1 MSKLRI
7 FLVLFLVV
15 VLLPGLD
22 AVAQEARAREEMM
35 KLIRKEKFDLVLPGA
50 MRDNNIDMWI
60 HVVQSG
66 NEDPM
71 ALDLGGQA
79 IIQTT
84 ADAFDTQTFYVF
96 TDRGGDGIE
105 RAILGGR
112 GDRELYDIFGSEGDL
127 TQFVAERDPGTIAVN
142 MSDWLPASN
151 GLTHTGYLRL
161 VELLGEKYADRLVSA
176 AHLITDFRV
185 RRVQTE
191 IVAFAKACELQR
203 QIIERALR
211 NIKPGVTTREEF
223 GWWLE
228 DQLLVRGLTPT
239 PYGGRMPGV
248 SHTGPGRSDT
258 GKPGY
263 IFQRG
268 DFISTDWGV
277 KYLNF
282 GTDFKRKAYIL
293 KEGETDIPDWMKRA
307 WDRAIQAREV
317 IRKTIKIGP
326 TAAENLKMVARAL
339 EDSGFIYVD
348 MTNVGS
354 KDREAVNAFGE
365 DERSVVTV
373 DCHCVGNFGWSQ
385 IAEGPSIAPFRSRRA
400 GLKVQQNN
408 LFAFEFV
415 VRTWVPEL
423 GRRWSVSLEDNA
435 IVTEKGVEA
444 LYPREDRIIVIP

>member
-1 MSKLRI
+1 MNGLRN
-7 FLVLFLVV
+7 LLALFLVV

-22 AVAQEARAREEMM
+22 SVAQEARVRDDMM

-50 MRDNNIDMWI
+50 MRDNNVDMWI

-79 IIQTT
+79 IWQTT
-84 ADAFDTQTFYVF
+84 VDAYDTQTFYVF
-96 TDRGGDGIE
+96 TDRGGDRIE

-112 GDRELYDIFGSEGDL
+112 GDRNLYDIFGSEGDL

-142 MSDWLPASN
+142 MSDWLPAAN

-161 VELLGEKYADRLVSA
+161 AELLGDKYAKRLVSA

-191 IVAFAKACELQR
+191 IIAFAKACEMQR
-203 QIIERALR
+203 QIVEEALR
-211 NIKPGVTTREEF
+211 RIKPGVTTREDL
-223 GWWLE
+223 GWWIE
-228 DQLLVRGLTPT
+228 DQLLERGLSRT
-239 PYGGRMPGV
+239 PYGGRLPGV
-248 SHTGPGRSDT
+248 RRTEPSRSDT
-258 GKPGY
+258 GEPGY

-268 DFISTDWGV
+268 DYVSWDIGIN
-277 KYLNF
+277 YLNF
-282 GTDFKRKAYIL
+282 GTDYKRKAYIL
-293 KEGETDIPDWMKRA
+293 KEGETDIPAWMEHA

-317 IRKTIKIGP
+317 LRKTIKIGS
-326 TAAENLKMVARAL
+326 TASENLKIVTHSL
-339 EDSGFIYVD
+339 EDAGFIYVD

-354 KDREAVNAFGE
+354 KDREIVNAFGD

-373 DCHCVGNFGWSQ
+373 DCHCVGNYGFSQ
-385 IAEGPSIAPFRSRRA
+385 LAEGPSIAPFRVRRA
-400 GLKVQQNN
+400 DLKVQQNN

-423 GRRWSVSLEDNA
+423 GMRWSVSLEDNA